1 MSALG
6 LGEVLIYQNSSEPL
20 SLFVDGGILQVQQ
33 NKVELLA
40 NVAEKAE
47 ELDAAKIE
55 EARRKAEKLIQER
68 PIDIDLAK
76 VESALQRELMKQ
88 KLVNKHRRLY

>member
-1 MSALG
+1 
-6 LGEVLIYQNSSEPL
+6 
-20 SLFVDGGILQVQQ
+20 LFVDGGILQVQQ